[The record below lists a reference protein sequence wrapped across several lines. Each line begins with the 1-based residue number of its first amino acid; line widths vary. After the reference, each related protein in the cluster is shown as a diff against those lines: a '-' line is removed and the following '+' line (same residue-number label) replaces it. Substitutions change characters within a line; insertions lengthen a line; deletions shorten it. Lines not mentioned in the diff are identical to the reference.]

1 MFLPQSTQSGNN
13 HLSGVHSIM
22 MVKSAQAG
30 EGGVHAPPP
39 FTLPTITSKV
49 AVYAPAECKADT
61 LPLFLLYPYMNSVVS
76 AR

>member
-1 MFLPQSTQSGNN
+1 MTTFWRTFHHDG
-13 HLSGVHSIM
+13 
-22 MVKSAQAG
+22 KAAQAG
-30 EGGVHAPPP
+30 EGGGARPPP

-61 LPLFLLYPYMNSVVS
+61 LTLFLLYPYTYSVVF